1 MEIPAEELNVA
12 INEARKERLLKIFKL
27 SEKMLDES
35 YVKCMS
41 QEVHF
46 FSPCLWK
53 GIFGKHGILRV
64 LIIFVVLAI
73 MGLTTSFVFEFM
85 NSNEV
90 WNNIPLSFLTLSFI
104 YSFFV
109 AVAVGIGSAIPLKK
123 ISGVIKNYYKFFSF
137 SFMYLLGALLI
148 WFYLVPVLSVRVIES
163 YGAYCLSMP
172 DFLYHLPN
180 GAGFTSILL
189 IILFFW
195 IAYRFFYSP
204 AFVSLLN
211 MGVLDQLVYSFQLT
225 KRCGECFTVFVEFL
239 VLFLFSLYILYIS
252 FSPENPWSSSLSIL
266 FGAFL
271 LSIAF
276 SAGFSLLTLSAVKE
290 LKNWKNQ

>member
-1 MEIPAEELNVA
+1 MEIPVEELDEA
-12 INEARKERLLKIFKL
+12 ISEARKERLLKIFKS
-27 SEKMLDES
+27 SERILDES
-35 YVKCMS
+35 YVKCKS
-41 QEVHF
+41 SELHL
-46 FSPCLWK
+46 FSPCIWK
-53 GIFGKHGILRV
+53 GILGKHGILRFF
-64 LIIFVVLAI
+64 IIFMVLAT
-73 MGLTTSFVFEFM
+73 MELTTSFVFEFM

-90 WNNIPLSFLTLSFI
+90 WDNIFLSYLTSSFI

-123 ISGVIKNYYKFFSF
+123 ISGVIKNYYKFLSF
-137 SFMYLLGALLI
+137 SFMYLLGALLG

-163 YGAYCLSMP
+163 YGAYCLSIP

-211 MGVLDQLVYSFQLT
+211 MGFLDSLVYSFQLT

-239 VLFLFSLYILYIS
+239 ILFLFSLYIMYIS
-252 FSPENPWSSSLSIL
+252 FSPENPWSFSLSIL

-271 LSIAF
+271 LSIVF
-276 SAGFSLLTLSAVKE
+276 SAGFSLFTLSAVKE
-290 LKNWKNQ
+290 LKNWENQ